1 MRCWFTMDND
11 MICKKIIPCLDLNNA
26 VEMAKYYND
35 AGADEI
41 AYFDS
46 KATKDGREH
55 NVAII
60 RQICD
65 SVDIPL
71 IACGGVREL
80 EDVKKLLYAGASK
93 VCMKSAALNTPELV
107 TEASDR
113 FGSERIICTID
124 LSECDDP
131 VGYARKLK
139 ALGAGELLLLHN
151 NMVPEYLDI
160 VKSIRENVALP
171 VIVSTYSTNGEAVAE
186 MLNETNAESISLY
199 NLQKMD
205 IMEIKQH
212 CREANID
219 VDLFESS
226 MPFEAFKLNSD
237 GLIPCVTQHYKTGEV
252 LMVAYMN
259 KESYEK
265 TIRTGRMTYWSRSR
279 NELWTKGDTSGHYQF
294 VKSLT
299 IDCDKD
305 TILAKVS
312 QIGAACHTGSR
323 TCFFTDL
330 VRKEYNDTNPMK
342 VFEEVYNTIRD
353 RKDQPG
359 DDSYTNYLFGKGIDK
374 ILKKV
379 GEGATEIVIAAKNP
393 DSEDI
398 KYEISDFLYHL
409 MCLMVERGI
418 SWKDITEELA
428 DRR

>member
-1 MRCWFTMDND
+1 MR
-11 MICKKIIPCLDLNNA
+11 
-26 VEMAKYYND
+26 V
-35 AGADEI
+35 G
-41 AYFDS
+41 
-46 KATKDGREH
+46 
-55 NVAII
+55 
-60 RQICD
+60 QICD

-139 ALGAGELLLLHN
+139 TLGAGELLLLHN

>member
-1 MRCWFTMDND
+1 MDND

-46 KATKDGREH
+46 KATKDGREP

-139 ALGAGELLLLHN
+139 TLGAGELLLLHN

-265 TIRTGRMTYWSRSR
+265 TIRTGRIR

>member
-1 MRCWFTMDND
+1 MEND
-11 MICKKIIPCLDLNNA
+11 MTCKMIIPCLDLKNPL
-26 VEMAKYYND
+26 EMARYYND
-35 AGADEI
+35 AGADAI

-46 KATKDGREH
+46 KATKEGREPDIR
-55 NVAII
+55 II
-60 RQICD
+60 RKICD

-80 EDVKKLLYAGASK
+80 DDIKRLLYAGASK
-93 VCMKSAALNTPELV
+93 VCMKSAAKSNPALV
-107 TEASDR
+107 TEAADR

-124 LSECDDP
+124 LSECDSP
-131 VGYARKLK
+131 VEYAKELK
-139 ALGAGELLLLHN
+139 GLGAGELLLLHN
-151 NMVPEYLDI
+151 NMVPEYMDM
-160 VKSIRENVALP
+160 VKSIRENAALP

-186 MLNETNAESISLY
+186 MLKDTNAESISLY
-199 NLQKMD
+199 NLEKMD
-205 IMEIKQH
+205 IMQIKQD
-212 CREANID
+212 CRAENID
-219 VDLFESS
+219 VSVFESS
-226 MPFEAFKLNSD
+226 MSFDEFKLNSD

-312 QIGAACHTGSR
+312 QVGAACHTGSR

-330 VRKEYNDTNPMK
+330 VKKEYNDTNPMK
-342 VFEEVYNTIRD
+342 VFEEVYASILDNKEEPQD
-353 RKDQPG
+353 G
-359 DDSYTNYLFGKGIDK
+359 AYAGYLFDKGIDR
-374 ILKKV
+374 ILKKI
-379 GEGATEIVIAAKNP
+379 GEGAAEMIIAAKNP

-398 KYEISDFLYHL
+398 KYEISDFMYHL
-409 MCLMVERGI
+409 MMLMVEKGI
-418 SWKDITEELA
+418 RWKDITEELA
-428 DRR
+428 DRK

>member
-1 MRCWFTMDND
+1 MSND
-11 MICKKIIPCLDLNNA
+11 MIYKKIIPCLDLNNA

-46 KATKDGREH
+46 RATKEGREP
-55 NVAII
+55 NVYVI

-71 IACGGVREL
+71 IACGGVRKL

-93 VCMKSAALNTPELV
+93 VCMKSAAINNPELV
-107 TEASDR
+107 TEAADR

-124 LSECDDP
+124 LSECDEP
-131 VGYARKLK
+131 VEYARKLK
-139 ALGAGELLLLHN
+139 KLGAGELLLLHN
-151 NMVPEYLDI
+151 NMVPEYMDI
-160 VKSIRENVALP
+160 VKSIRETVALP

-186 MLNETNAESISLY
+186 MLNKTNAESISLY

-205 IMEIKQH
+205 IMEIKQD
-212 CREANID
+212 CRAANID
-219 VDLFESS
+219 VNLFESS
-226 MPFEAFKLNSD
+226 MSFDEFKLNSD

-330 VRKEYNDTNPMK
+330 VRKEYNDTNPLK

-353 RKDQPG
+353 RKEDPSEE
-359 DDSYTNYLFGKGIDK
+359 SYTNYLFDKGIDK

-379 GEGATEIVIAAKNP
+379 GEGATEIVIAAMNP

-409 MCLMVERGI
+409 MVLMVERGI

>member
-1 MRCWFTMDND
+1 MDND

-46 KATKDGREH
+46 KATKDGREP

-259 KESYEK
+259 KESY
-265 TIRTGRMTYWSRSR
+265 WSRSR

>member
-1 MRCWFTMDND
+1 MDND
-11 MICKKIIPCLDLNNA
+11 MTCKKIIPCLDLKNPL
-26 VEMAKYYND
+26 EMAEYYND
-35 AGADEI
+35 AGADAI

-46 KATKDGREH
+46 RATKEGREPDIR
-55 NVAII
+55 VI

-65 SVDIPL
+65 RVDIPL

-80 EDVKKLLYAGASK
+80 DDIKKLLYAGASK
-93 VCMKSAALNTPELV
+93 VCMKSAAKSTPQLV
-107 TEASDR
+107 SEAADR
-113 FGSERIICTID
+113 FGSERIVCTID
-124 LSECDDP
+124 LSECDNP
-131 VGYARKLK
+131 VEYARKLK
-139 ALGAGELLLLHN
+139 ELGAGELLLLHN
-151 NMVPEYLDI
+151 NMVPDYIEL
-160 VKSIRENVALP
+160 VKSIRDSVALP

-186 MLNETNAESISLY
+186 LLRQTNAQSISLY
-199 NLQKMD
+199 NLEKMNIMD
-205 IMEIKQH
+205 IKHE
-212 CREANID
+212 CCNENID
-219 VDLFESS
+219 VSVFESS
-226 MPFEAFKLNSD
+226 MSFDEFKLNSD

-259 KESYEK
+259 RESYEK

-312 QIGAACHTGSR
+312 QVGAACHTGSR

-330 VRKEYNDTNPMK
+330 VKKDYNDTNPMK
-342 VFEEVYNTIRD
+342 VFEEVYNSIRD
-353 RKDQPG
+353 IKEEPKEG
-359 DDSYTNYLFGKGIDK
+359 AYAGYLFDKGIDR

-379 GEGATEIVIAAKNP
+379 GEGAAEIIIAAKNP

-398 KYEISDFLYHL
+398 KYEISDFMYHL
-409 MCLMVERGI
+409 MALMVEKGL

-428 DRR
+428 DRK

>member
-1 MRCWFTMDND
+1 MEND
-11 MICKKIIPCLDLNNA
+11 MTCKMIIPCLDLKNPL
-26 VEMAKYYND
+26 EMARYYND
-35 AGADEI
+35 AGADAI

-46 KATKDGREH
+46 RATKEGRRPDIR
-55 NVAII
+55 II

-80 EDVKKLLYAGASK
+80 DDIKMLLYAGASK
-93 VCMKSAALNTPELV
+93 VCMKSAARSNPALV
-107 TEASDR
+107 TEAADR
-113 FGSERIICTID
+113 FGPERIVCTID
-124 LSECDDP
+124 LSECNNP
-131 VGYARKLK
+131 VEYARELK
-139 ALGAGELLLLHN
+139 ELGAGELLLLHN
-151 NMVPEYLDI
+151 NMVPDYIEL
-160 VKSIRENVALP
+160 VRSIRDSVALP

-186 MLNETNAESISLY
+186 LLRQTNAQSISLY
-199 NLQKMD
+199 NLDKMD
-205 IMEIKQH
+205 IMDIKQE
-212 CREANID
+212 CCNENID
-219 VDLFESS
+219 VSVFESS
-226 MPFEAFKLNSD
+226 MSFDEFKLNSD

-312 QIGAACHTGSR
+312 QVGAACHTGSR
-323 TCFFTDL
+323 SCFFTDL
-330 VRKEYNDTNPMK
+330 VKKDYNDTNPMK
-342 VFEEVYNTIRD
+342 VFEDVYNSIRD
-353 RKDQPG
+353 IKEEPKDG
-359 DDSYTNYLFGKGIDK
+359 VYAGYLFEKGIDR

-379 GEGATEIVIAAKNP
+379 GEGATEIIISAKNP
-393 DSEDI
+393 DSENI
-398 KYEISDFLYHL
+398 KYDISDFMYHL
-409 MCLMVERGI
+409 MALMVEKGL

-428 DRR
+428 DRK

>member
-1 MRCWFTMDND
+1 MSND
-11 MICKKIIPCLDLNNA
+11 MIYKKIIPCLDLNNA

-46 KATKDGREH
+46 RATKEGREP
-55 NVAII
+55 NVYVI

-71 IACGGVREL
+71 IACGGVRKL

-93 VCMKSAALNTPELV
+93 VCMKSAAINNPELV
-107 TEASDR
+107 TEAADR

-124 LSECDDP
+124 LSECDEP
-131 VGYARKLK
+131 VEYARKLK
-139 ALGAGELLLLHN
+139 ELGAGELLLLHN
-151 NMVPEYLDI
+151 NMVPEYMDI
-160 VKSIRENVALP
+160 VKSIRETVALP

-186 MLNETNAESISLY
+186 MLNKTNAESISLY

-205 IMEIKQH
+205 IMEIKQD
-212 CREANID
+212 CRAANID
-219 VDLFESS
+219 VNLFESS
-226 MPFEAFKLNSD
+226 MSFDEFKLNSD

-330 VRKEYNDTNPMK
+330 VRKEYNDTNPLK
-342 VFEEVYNTIRD
+342 VFEEVYNTIMD
-353 RKDQPG
+353 RKEDPSEG
-359 DDSYTNYLFGKGIDK
+359 SYTNYLFDKGIDK

-379 GEGATEIVIAAKNP
+379 GEGATEIVIAAMNP

>member
-1 MRCWFTMDND
+1 MDND

-46 KATKDGREH
+46 KATKDGREP

-305 TILAKVS
+305 KVS

>member
-1 MRCWFTMDND
+1 MSND
-11 MICKKIIPCLDLNNA
+11 MIYKKIIPCLDLNNA

-46 KATKDGREH
+46 RATKEGREP
-55 NVAII
+55 NVYVI

-71 IACGGVREL
+71 IACGGVRKL

-93 VCMKSAALNTPELV
+93 VCMKSAAINNPELV
-107 TEASDR
+107 TEAADR

-124 LSECDDP
+124 LSECDEP
-131 VGYARKLK
+131 VEYARKLK
-139 ALGAGELLLLHN
+139 ELGAGELLLLHN
-151 NMVPEYLDI
+151 NMVPEYMDI
-160 VKSIRENVALP
+160 VKSIRETVALP

-186 MLNETNAESISLY
+186 MLNKTNAESISLY

-205 IMEIKQH
+205 IMEIKQD
-212 CREANID
+212 CRAANID
-219 VDLFESS
+219 VNLFESS
-226 MPFEAFKLNSD
+226 MSFDEFKLNSD

-330 VRKEYNDTNPMK
+330 VRKEYNDTNPLK

-353 RKDQPG
+353 RKEDPSEE
-359 DDSYTNYLFGKGIDK
+359 SYTNYLFDKGIDK

-379 GEGATEIVIAAKNP
+379 GEGATEIVIAAMNP

-409 MCLMVERGI
+409 MVLMVERGI

>member
-1 MRCWFTMDND
+1 
-11 MICKKIIPCLDLNNA
+11 
-26 VEMAKYYND
+26 
-35 AGADEI
+35 
-41 AYFDS
+41 
-46 KATKDGREH
+46 
-55 NVAII
+55 
-60 RQICD
+60 
-65 SVDIPL
+65 
-71 IACGGVREL
+71 
-80 EDVKKLLYAGASK
+80 
-93 VCMKSAALNTPELV
+93 MKSAALNTPELV

-226 MPFEAFKLNSD
+226 MPFETFKLNSD

>member
-1 MRCWFTMDND
+1 MDND

-46 KATKDGREH
+46 KATREGREP

-359 DDSYTNYLFGKGIDK
+359 DDSYTNYMFGKGIDK

>member
-1 MRCWFTMDND
+1 MDND

-46 KATKDGREH
+46 KATKDGREP

-139 ALGAGELLLLHN
+139 TLGAGELLLLHN

-323 TCFFTDL
+323 SCFFTDL

>member
-1 MRCWFTMDND
+1 MSND
-11 MICKKIIPCLDLNNA
+11 MIYKKIIPCLDLNNA

-46 KATKDGREH
+46 RATKEGREP
-55 NVAII
+55 NVYVI

-71 IACGGVREL
+71 IACGGVRKL

-93 VCMKSAALNTPELV
+93 VCMKSAAINNPELV
-107 TEASDR
+107 TEAADR

-124 LSECDDP
+124 LSECDEP
-131 VGYARKLK
+131 VEYARKLK
-139 ALGAGELLLLHN
+139 KLGAGELLLLHN
-151 NMVPEYLDI
+151 NMVPEYMDI
-160 VKSIRENVALP
+160 VKSIRETVALP

-186 MLNETNAESISLY
+186 MLNKTNAESISLY

-205 IMEIKQH
+205 IMEIKQD
-212 CREANID
+212 CRAANID
-219 VDLFESS
+219 VNLFESS
-226 MPFEAFKLNSD
+226 MSFDEFKLNSD

-330 VRKEYNDTNPMK
+330 VRKEYNDTNPLK

-353 RKDQPG
+353 RKEDPSEE
-359 DDSYTNYLFGKGIDK
+359 SYTNYLFDKGIDK

-379 GEGATEIVIAAKNP
+379 GEGAIEIVISAMNP

-409 MCLMVERGI
+409 MVLMVERGI

>member
-1 MRCWFTMDND
+1 MEND
-11 MICKKIIPCLDLNNA
+11 MTCKMIIPCLDLKNPL
-26 VEMAKYYND
+26 EMARYYND
-35 AGADEI
+35 AGADAI

-46 KATKDGREH
+46 KATKEGREPDIR
-55 NVAII
+55 II
-60 RQICD
+60 RKICD

-80 EDVKKLLYAGASK
+80 GDIKRLLYAGASK
-93 VCMKSAALNTPELV
+93 VCMKSAAKSNPGLV
-107 TEASDR
+107 TEAADR

-124 LSECDDP
+124 LSECDSP
-131 VGYARKLK
+131 VEYARELRE
-139 ALGAGELLLLHN
+139 LGAGELLLLHN
-151 NMVPEYLDI
+151 NMVPEYMDI

-171 VIVSTYSTNGEAVAE
+171 VIVSTYSTNGEAVAD
-186 MLNETNAESISLY
+186 MLKATNAESVSLY
-199 NLQKMD
+199 NLERMD
-205 IMEIKQH
+205 IMQIKQD
-212 CREANID
+212 CKAVNID
-219 VDLFESS
+219 VSVFESS
-226 MPFEAFKLNSD
+226 MSFDEFKLNSD

-312 QIGAACHTGSR
+312 QVGAACHTGSR

-330 VRKEYNDTNPMK
+330 VKKDYNDTNPMK
-342 VFEEVYNTIRD
+342 VFEEVYASIMDT
-353 RKDQPG
+353 KEGPQEG
-359 DDSYTNYLFGKGIDK
+359 AYASYLFDKGIDR

-379 GEGATEIVIAAKNP
+379 GEGAAEIIIAAKNP

-398 KYEISDFLYHL
+398 KYEISDFMYHL
-409 MCLMVERGI
+409 MTLMVEKGI
-418 SWKDITEELA
+418 RWKDITEELA
-428 DRR
+428 DRK